1 MNSCAVNVNGVG
13 LFPAPSLGSD
23 PSSQPTD
30 GMRKAWRYMPQKNK
44 YMRMA
49 AVMPSLVATQPCAS
63 DRARTWPRKGGLL
76 PPMRHSQ
83 STFRRASEPDD
94 GSPPKRARASLA
106 HGPLSPKTSP
116 E

>member
-1 MNSCAVNVNGVG
+1 MNSCAVNGVG
-13 LFPAPSLGSD
+13 LFPAPSFGSA
-23 PSSQPTD
+23 PSSQPTE
-30 GMRKAWRYMPQKNK
+30 GMRKAWRYMLQNK

-49 AVMPSLVATQPCAS
+49 AVMLAGCNAAMYV
-63 DRARTWPRKGGLL
+63 RARTWPRKGGLL

-106 HGPLSPKTSP
+106 HSPLSPETSP